1 MALIKCREC
10 GEPVSTAAVAC
21 PKCGAPPKKQK
32 SGDGISSAIAV
43 VIVLV
48 VGYNLIKSNS
58 SDTSPGSTAAATE
71 PAASCKTDWHLCSDN
86 ADLINNN
93 SSILGAQI
101 ACKSS
106 ANDLAKFGSPE
117 WPWLP
122 FGSFYKGDDG
132 VKTGKLRLVEKDA
145 KFQNGFGAMAHV
157 IVNCTYDLT
166 SKSVIDVSVD
176 QP

>member
-10 GEPVSTAAVAC
+10 GEPVSTTAAAC

-32 SGDGISSAIAV
+32 SGGGFFGTIFV

-48 VGYNLIKSNS
+48 VGYNQIKANS
-58 SDTSPGSTAAATE
+58 SITDLTNAP
-71 PAASCKTDWHLCSDN
+71 PAPAPSCKTDWHLCADNSDLVN
-86 ADLINNN
+86 NNN
-93 SSILGAQI
+93 SMTSAQV
-101 ACKSS
+101 ACKTK
-106 ANDLAKFGSPE
+106 ANDSAKFGSPE
-117 WPWLP
+117 WPWFA
-122 FGSFYKGDDG
+122 FGSFYQGSDG
-132 VKTGKLRLVEKDA
+132 PQTGKIRLVEKEA

-166 SKSVIDVSVD
+166 AKTVVDVSVD